1 MMEKKLYHDRGQIV
15 RCSTIKTD
23 SELNHRGK
31 RLLVVEDSALF
42 CNALRKGLSAMG
54 YRVDTAATLE
64 EALSYL
70 EKNSYTL
77 VVLDLHL
84 PDGEG
89 EDLLENLHS
98 RQKLKL
104 IIYTS
109 DPDKERRNE
118 WFRYGV
124 LGYLSKN
131 DPFGYVVEEIDRT
144 AQGIVENVDYHILLI
159 DDSSVVRRQVT
170 SLLQP
175 RNYQVSTA
183 IDAAAAFT
191 EIAARPYDLIIL
203 DLELPDMNGEE
214 ILKQLKKNKE
224 TSDIAIIVMTGRYD
238 ADVVRRLIK
247 QGANE
252 FFLKPFIAE
261 ELLMKID
268 FWIDS
273 KRKSRQIECER
284 QLLQEY
290 RDTVDRSSIVS
301 KTDKKG
307 IITYVN
313 DKFCEISGYSYDEL
327 VGKPHNIVRHP
338 DMSKEA
344 FKELWETIQNGDV
357 WEGNVK
363 NRKRDGS
370 AYWVHSI
377 INPIRDLNGEVVEYI
392 AIRQDVTEI
401 EEYKQR
407 MAKELNLTAQSVEEI
422 RGLANQ
428 YEEAMSHTL
437 VLLRTDTDNIITFA
451 NETFYQISGYEAAD
465 VIGIPCS
472 RLRAAKHHENR
483 DCERFQS
490 QLARKRIVKCM
501 FENIG
506 KNGSSF
512 YTNTTIYPILNAEHE
527 VIEHLH
533 LMSDIT
539 QEIALHQEIEA
550 TQSEII
556 YKMGEIGES
565 RNKETGNHVR
575 RVAEYSK
582 LLALKAGLD
591 ENEAGII
598 AMASPMHDI
607 GKVAIPDAVLLKPG
621 SFNDDEWVI
630 MKSHSAIGH
639 KVLQG
644 SERPILKA
652 AATIAHQHHEKYDG
666 SGYPY
671 GLRGEEIHL
680 YGRIV
685 AIADVFDALGS
696 DRPYKKG
703 WELEKIL
710 TLFREER
717 GKHFDPDLI
726 DLFFDHLDEF
736 LAIRDRFQD

>member
-1 MMEKKLYHDRGQIV
+1 MQCD
-15 RCSTIKTD
+15 TIKQHQRFD
-23 SELNHRGK
+23 KEIKKILI
-31 RLLVVEDSALF
+31 VEDSNLF
-42 CNALRKGLSAMG
+42 SNALRKGLTAIG
-54 YRVDTAATLE
+54 YGVDTASTLV

-70 EKNSYTL
+70 ETYSYTL

-131 DPFGYVVEEIDRT
+131 DPFGYVIEEIDRT
-144 AQGIVENVDYHILLI
+144 VRGIIENVDYHILLI

-183 IDAAAAFT
+183 IDATAAFI
-191 EIAARPYDLIIL
+191 EIAERSYDLIIL

-238 ADVVRRLIK
+238 AEVVRRLIK

-273 KRKSRQIECER
+273 KRKVRQIECER

-301 KTDKKG
+301 KTDKRG

-313 DKFCEISGYSYDEL
+313 DKFCEISGYTYDEL
-327 VGKPHNIVRHP
+327 VGKPHNLVRHP
-338 DMSKEA
+338 DMSKET
-344 FKELWETIQNGDV
+344 FKELWETIQSGRV

-377 INPIRDLNGEVVEYI
+377 INPIRDLNGEIVEYI
-392 AIRQDVTEI
+392 AIRQDVTES
-401 EEYKQR
+401 EEYKER
-407 MAKELNLTAQSVEEI
+407 MAQELNLTSQSIEEI
-422 RGLANQ
+422 KHLANQ

-437 VLLRTDTDNIITFA
+437 ALLRTDTDNIITFV
-451 NETFYQISGYEAAD
+451 NETFCQLSGYDLAD
-465 VIGIPCS
+465 IIGTSCS
-472 RLRAAKHHENR
+472 ALRTTKHHENK
-483 DCERFQS
+483 DCERLQT
-490 QLARKRIVKCM
+490 QLTQKRIVKCM

-506 KNGSSF
+506 KDGNHF
-512 YTNTTIYPILNAEHE
+512 YTNTTIYPIVNAEHK

-533 LMSDIT
+533 LMTDIT
-539 QEIALHQEIEA
+539 QEIQLHQEIEA

-582 LLALKAGLD
+582 LLALKAGL
-591 ENEAGII
+591 NQQEAEIV

-621 SFNDDEWVI
+621 KLNNDEWVI
-630 MKSHSAIGH
+630 MRSHSAIGYN
-639 KVLQG
+639 VLVG

-652 AATIAHQHHEKYDG
+652 AAIIAHQHHEKFDG
-666 SGYPY
+666 TGYPN
-671 GLRGEEIHL
+671 GMRGEEIHI
-680 YGRIV
+680 YARIV

-703 WELEKIL
+703 WELKKIFEL
-710 TLFREER
+710 LREEQ
-717 GKHFDPDLI
+717 GKHFDPALI
-726 DLFFDHLDEF
+726 DLFFANVDDF
-736 LAIRDRFQD
+736 LAIRDRYRDDE